1 MKWQPKCQADRPLDL
16 RPGWALLFS
25 IAPDA
30 PNTPTGEEHERRGRG
45 PHCAPNLHGLQ
56 DFESIDAM
64 PWFTWLDVRRL
75 GSRRPCM
82 CLRTDPYSG
91 VVARRPGCVYLSTEN
106 DAVQLRK
113 EAPGPYVLYIIIDF
127 YFVTHQTIAERAS
140 VHSCHSVFPSSAGRS
155 PKLDHHFVA
164 VSCSVLADA
173 ENIRTCKISEAL
185 KRHRLVCVPI

>member
-1 MKWQPKCQADRPLDL
+1 MQSGDSRDMVRVIRA
-16 RPGWALLFS
+16 AT
-25 IAPDA
+25 AHA
-30 PNTPTGEEHERRGRG
+30 
-45 PHCAPNLHGLQ
+45 CASGL
-56 DFESIDAM
+56 IHV
-64 PWFTWLDVRRL
+64 LDV
-75 GSRRPCM
+75 M
-82 CLRTDPYSG
+82 
-91 VVARRPGCVYLSTEN
+91 ARRPRCVYLSTEN

-140 VHSCHSVFPSSAGRS
+140 VHSCHAVLPSSAGRS

-185 KRHRLVCVPI
+185 KRHLLVCVPIYRY